1 MFPPHLALHFA
12 FTGTLL
18 LEAFIS
24 ASACAPSFFSRRR
37 GTRTGS
43 PLVYKEHIPSTV
55 EFSYAA
61 SGPPQGKIT
70 RHDPEFRDL
79 IINYSQDVVFKDD
92 EGDAS
97 DRVMSVEMH
106 ITDTGRADV
115 GSWKGQSSRN
125 SMDFP
130 FVGLMDI
137 NSSPEYCYLT
147 VNFIVVKALKTLK
160 FEFV

>member
-12 FTGTLL
+12 FAGTLL
-18 LEAFIS
+18 LEVFIS

-79 IINYSQDVVFKDD
+79 ILNYSKDVVFKDD

-97 DRVMSVEMH
+97 DRVMSVVSY
-106 ITDTGRADV
+106 I
-115 GSWKGQSSRN
+115 
-125 SMDFP
+125 
-130 FVGLMDI
+130 I
-137 NSSPEYCYLT
+137 
-147 VNFIVVKALKTLK
+147 FIAFFILK
-160 FEFV
+160 